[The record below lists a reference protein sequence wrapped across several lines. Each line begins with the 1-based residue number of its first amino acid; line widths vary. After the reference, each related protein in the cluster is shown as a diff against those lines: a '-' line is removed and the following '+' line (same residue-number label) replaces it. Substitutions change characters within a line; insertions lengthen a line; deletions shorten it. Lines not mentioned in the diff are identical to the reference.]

1 MKCFRDTNQRDVL
14 TGAFPYTAE
23 GPRLCFYGHC
33 IGDCGDCG
41 NRCGLHG
48 ARLSQFLVGCCAHTV
63 AAGPQGGVSRGRR
76 TTRGRRWAP
85 TRTASAWPSATSASA
100 RPARAARAR
109 GSRSFE
115 KSAAQGS
122 MSPSTFRTRTP
133 RTAAAT
139 GARSTRSCHP
149 WTSRSPRTTSTSAT
163 ATAIRA
169 GCAPPPAAPCA
180 ATQCRRAAGLPL
192 RVRDDPE
199 HSVAVHARGAG
210 LHHSHG
216 SQGSRGQ
223 GFPRLRQLGA
233 GVQGRA
239 DRPRGE
245 SSAAENVS
253 CRAHACTWSG

>member
-63 AAGPQGGVSRGRR
+63 AAGPQGGASRGRR

-85 TRTASAWPSATSASA
+85 TRTASACPSATSGSA

-109 GSRSFE
+109 GSRSFD
-115 KSAAQGS
+115 KSAAQAS

-139 GARSTRSCHP
+139 GARSTRSCRP

-180 ATQCRRAAGLPL
+180 ATQCCRVQLGSHCEFEMIPSIPWLYMLAGLAFTTLMALKVVGAKAFLDFGSSERVFKDELIDREGNPAPL
-192 RVRDDPE
+192 KM
-199 HSVAVHARGAG
+199 
-210 LHHSHG
+210 
-216 SQGSRGQ
+216 
-223 GFPRLRQLGA
+223 
-233 GVQGRA
+233 
-239 DRPRGE
+239 
-245 SSAAENVS
+245 
-253 CRAHACTWSG
+253 